1 MESFPTDIRSSDV
14 GFAKAISRL
23 GSASTFLFP
32 SMATKYNALGT
43 LMSFAWAQE
52 TKALSLSDASNVSE

>member
-1 MESFPTDIRSSDV
+1 M
-14 GFAKAISRL
+14 
-23 GSASTFLFP
+23 

-43 LMSFAWAQE
+43 LASIAWAQE